1 MWPPRDVAPDLGER
15 PVRVRSR
22 SEHLAGTGSST
33 PATCRVSHWSI
44 AAAQISCAVTP
55 RISASSR
62 TAWVV
67 SGLTLIR
74 NASRGPS
81 EGLPRFR
88 WRVVFMASSSS
99 GGGTWER
106 GRQATGSADGS
117 ADGSAGGRLS
127 PARGVPDCAPLA

>member
-1 MWPPRDVAPDLGER
+1 M
-15 PVRVRSR
+15 
-22 SEHLAGTGSST
+22 
-33 PATCRVSHWSI
+33 
-44 AAAQISCAVTP
+44 
-55 RISASSR
+55 
-62 TAWVV
+62 V
-67 SGLTLIR
+67 SGLNLIR

-117 ADGSAGGRLS
+117 AGGRLS
-127 PARGVPDCAPLA
+127 LAQGVPDCAPLA